1 MKTFTLFSNILFLLI
16 LLLTVFLI
24 RISSGNFIVLSGSM
38 SPRIPAGS
46 WILIR
51 RVNNYKLGDVVSF
64 NSFNATVTHRIVGID
79 SKAKFITK
87 GDANSEPDQGSVDR
101 ASILGKTFIIIPYL
115 GYLISFSP
123 TLPGLIIIVLFPA
136 MILIYFEIRNIFSA
150 FNNSGK
156 FKAGKARHWQ
166 RLVICFLLIF
176 LTNKWLASGVLA
188 FLSSVKIITGN
199 TITVSSENEPP
210 VSNEGVIIN
219 EIYSGV
225 SQNYEWVELFNN
237 SPFPVNL
244 SGWNIADGDSP
255 DTFLNLSDI
264 PAFGYAVVISAS
276 SLVSGIPAEAIIIRV
291 SGYIGSGLNNEGDSV
306 NLTNDS
312 SELVDTIIFGPDT
325 PVGNPTTGQSLA
337 RIPNGIDSDS
347 ASDWQIDSSPTLG
360 TANSL

>member
-1 MKTFTLFSNILFLLI
+1 M
-16 LLLTVFLI
+16 
-24 RISSGNFIVLSGSM
+24 
-38 SPRIPAGS
+38 
-46 WILIR
+46 
-51 RVNNYKLGDVVSF
+51 
-64 NSFNATVTHRIVGID
+64 
-79 SKAKFITK
+79 
-87 GDANSEPDQGSVDR
+87 
-101 ASILGKTFIIIPYL
+101 
-115 GYLISFSP
+115 
-123 TLPGLIIIVLFPA
+123 
-136 MILIYFEIRNIFSA
+136 
-150 FNNSGK
+150 
-156 FKAGKARHWQ
+156 
-166 RLVICFLLIF
+166 
-176 LTNKWLASGVLA
+176 
-188 FLSSVKIITGN
+188 
-199 TITVSSENEPP
+199 SSENEPP